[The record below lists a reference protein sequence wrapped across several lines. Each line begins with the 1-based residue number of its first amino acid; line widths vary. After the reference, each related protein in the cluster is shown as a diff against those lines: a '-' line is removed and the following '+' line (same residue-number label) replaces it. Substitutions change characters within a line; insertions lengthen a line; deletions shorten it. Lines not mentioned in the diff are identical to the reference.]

1 MTWTFTS
8 CAEVRGTCA
17 SQPVS
22 AKQDLLLLFSEGK
35 KKKEEERKERKTQQ
49 LLSISWLMSDT
60 LTALYSGISC
70 TLKPERCSTSNEK
83 FSINKLF
90 SFVLYGK
97 IELDPFLIGDQGQNS
112 FGFQWE

>member
-8 CAEVRGTCA
+8 CAEVHGTCA

-35 KKKEEERKERKTQQ
+35 KKKKRREEREKTQQ
-49 LLSISWLMSDT
+49 LLSVSWLVSDT

-70 TLKPERCSTSNEK
+70 TLKPERCTTSNEK
-83 FSINKLF
+83 FNINKIF

-97 IELDPFLIGDQGQNS
+97 IELDPFLTGEQGQNS